1 MKFETELIVTGIV
14 EKVSKKTNK
23 PYRIIMY
30 LNDDGSTFTSM
41 VHEDLELPNGLKQLD
56 VVIVTFEVT
65 FYNGNVNG
73 LRTVGLELK

>member
-1 MKFETELIVTGIV
+1 MKFETVKIVTGVV

-23 PYRIIMY
+23 EYKMINY

-41 VHEDLELPNGLKQLD
+41 LHEDVKLPKELKQLD
-56 VVIVTFEVT
+56 TCNVVFEVT

-73 LRTVGLELK
+73 LRTVGINLI